1 METKIESHG
10 NEITDFHDKKIP
22 KVDFNHI
29 CLAVISLDSAI
40 KKDEDYYSQVFLK
53 ECKYIEEEGVR
64 HIINDLESSDD
75 DSNDSDNSD

>member
-1 METKIESHG
+1 MVMKLQIFTI
-10 NEITDFHDKKIP
+10 KK
-22 KVDFNHI
+22 F
-29 CLAVISLDSAI
+29 LRWTSAI